1 MSVSF
6 SVNIINDAI
15 QEENETFSFVVN
27 LQSGCLPVTI
37 KGDDSFT
44 ITIIDDE
51 SNDIPTVCHWLLC
64 VISLLELTVQFTNST
79 YFGSEKS
86 GYIVLTIELLGG
98 TASHDFNVSV
108 TTSPVT
114 ATGEQTINNAF
125 FAIKRSLLVHLIQ

>member
-6 SVNIINDAI
+6 SVNIIDDAI

-51 SNDIPTVCHWLLC
+51 SNDIPTVCQWFLC
-64 VISLLELTVQFTNST
+64 VISLIELTVQFNNST
-79 YFGSEKS
+79 YSGSEKS

-125 FAIKRSLLVHLIQ
+125 LLSRDNSWYI